1 MSFFDQRPGWWVV
14 ARREL
19 LERVRSRWFIVMTL
33 LGPILLVGAIS
44 IPAVIAVS
52 TARSGARIAILV
64 EDDDRQGQAVS
75 AILER
80 DLGTAG
86 WTVRHAPHATP
97 DATLLEW
104 VADKAIAGFVRVPRG
119 FVDGAATAVY
129 QGDNASNQAA
139 MGLVASLLS
148 RAATAVRLEAS
159 GLDET
164 AIAKALTPPS
174 FEARHT
180 TGKSE
185 STSGAMLFVLGYAV
199 VMMLYMAVL
208 IHAVNVMRAVVLDKT
223 SKVVEVMLA
232 AVKPQALMLGKIL
245 GVGAVG
251 LIQVGFWAL
260 VLVLVTA
267 FSGDLFGPV
276 SFDMPKIGFGTFI
289 VILGDFVL
297 GYFFFASLYAALG
310 ASVSTDQEAQQAQ
323 APIVLLLIIPVAC
336 LQLVANDPRGTAA
349 EVLTLIP
356 FTSPFLMPLRQLLD
370 GASPLS
376 LVASFAIL
384 FLSTWMLTRL
394 AARIFRVGILMTG
407 KRASLSEVWRWL
419 RHG

>member
-1 MSFFDQRPGWWVV
+1 MSPLGHRPGWWVV

-19 LERVRSRWFIVMTL
+19 LERVRSRWFVVMTL
-33 LGPILLVGAIS
+33 LGPVLLVGAIA
-44 IPAVIAVS
+44 IPAIIAVS
-52 TARSGARIAILV
+52 TAKSGARIAILV
-64 EDDDRQGQAVS
+64 ADDDPQGQQVFALVK
-75 AILER
+75 R
-80 DLGTAG
+80 DLAVVG
-86 WTVRHAPHATP
+86 WKVHDAPASMP
-97 DATLLEW
+97 DETLLAW
-104 VADKAIAGFVRVPRG
+104 VADKTIAGFVRLPKG
-119 FVDGAATAVY
+119 FVDGGATAVY
-129 QGDNASNQAA
+129 QGDNASNQSA
-139 MGLVASLLS
+139 MALVSSLFT
-148 RAATAVRLEAS
+148 RAVTAVRLEAS
-159 GLDET
+159 GLDEAAVT
-164 AIAKALTPPS
+164 KALRPPS

-185 STSGAMLFVLGYAV
+185 STSGAMLFILGYAV

-223 SKVVEVMLA
+223 SKVVEVLLA

-267 FSGDLFGPV
+267 FAGDLFGPV
-276 SFDMPKIGFGTFI
+276 SLDMPKIDFGTFVVI
-289 VILGDFVL
+289 VADFVL
-297 GYFFFASLYAALG
+297 GYFFYASLYAALG

-349 EVLTLIP
+349 EILTLIP
-356 FTSPFLMPLRQLLD
+356 FTSPFLMPLRQLLE
-370 GASPLS
+370 GATLLS
-376 LVASFAIL
+376 LLGHFVIL
-384 FLSTWMLTRL
+384 FGATSTLTRL

-407 KRASLSEVWRWL
+407 KRASLAEVWRWL
-419 RHG
+419 RHD